1 MDLQTEFARNPEGL
15 LPKRARLII
24 VSVVGGLGLAITSI
38 CVPFMV
44 PALRSGEGAV
54 LCRLNALIS
63 GVCVCPMS
71 PPQPPRCSM

>member
-1 MDLQTEFARNPEGL
+1 MDLQTEFARNPKGL
-15 LPKRARLII
+15 PPKRATLII
-24 VSVVGGLGLAITSI
+24 VNVVGGLGLAITSI

-63 GVCVCPMS
+63 EIV
-71 PPQPPRCSM
+71 

>member
-1 MDLQTEFARNPEGL
+1 MDLQTEFARNPKGPP
-15 LPKRARLII
+15 PKRAGLII
-24 VSVVGGLGLAITSI
+24 ASVVGGLGLAITAI

-54 LCRLNALIS
+54 LCQPNALIS
-63 GVCVCPMS
+63 GVCVYPVS